1 MARPATLT
9 ALLAGVALGGA
20 GSLALMAVANR
31 AGGGATPTPEWQ
43 QAHLFAEAYEHIKSE
58 YVDEIDDRRLFQSA
72 VRGMA
77 ESLDAHSTYLDGDEY
92 DDMQRD
98 AEGAYPG
105 VGIEVSPE
113 GGAVR
118 ILSVMPGSPAGR
130 AGLRAGDLIA
140 KIDGTAIG
148 GDVDAAIA
156 HLRGEVGTPVR
167 FSVNRPGLT
176 APLELTLVR
185 ERIEVRSVEAQP
197 LAPGYGYVRIT
208 GFSDTTAGELEQAVR
223 QLRHGAALRGLV
235 LDLRGNP
242 GGVLEAGVAVADDF
256 LERGV
261 IVTADGRTRD
271 ARFRMEAAAGDVTG
285 GAPMVALVDGG
296 TASAAEILAGAL
308 KDHAR
313 ALLIGTRTYGK
324 GTVQTVLPLSQGAIK
339 LTTSRYFTPAGSS
352 IDERG
357 ILPDLPAPGM
367 TEAVLAGAR
376 DAGRDDRN
384 DDRSDDRG
392 DDRNAGGTDGVA
404 AEDDAGG
411 GAIRAEPAERTAAA
425 PDVPPG
431 KDPAV
436 LFALDLLRSGRTVH
450 ADVRGVPAP

>member
-1 MARPATLT
+1 MSRPTILT
-9 ALLAGVALGGA
+9 AVLAGTVLGAA
-20 GSLALMAVANR
+20 GSLALMAVADR
-31 AGGGATPTPEWQ
+31 AGGRSSAPTPAWQ
-43 QAHLFAEAYEHIKSE
+43 QAQLFAEVYEHIKSD
-58 YVDEIDDRRLFQSA
+58 YVDDVDDQRLFENA

-77 ESLDAHSTYLDGDEY
+77 EGLDAHSTYLDGDEY

-105 VGIEVSPE
+105 VGIEVAAE
-113 GGAVR
+113 GGAVK
-118 ILSVMPGSPAGR
+118 ILSSLPGSPAER
-130 AGLRAGDLIA
+130 AGLRPGDLIA

-156 HLRGEVGTPVR
+156 HLRGEVGTSVR
-167 FSVNRPGLT
+167 FSVNRPGL
-176 APLELTLVR
+176 AVPLEFTLVR
-185 ERIEVRSVEAQP
+185 ERIEVRSVEAQT

-208 GFSDTTAGELEQAVR
+208 GFSDTTAGELEQAVG
-223 QLRHGAALRGLV
+223 QLRRSGALGGLV
-235 LDLRGNP
+235 VDLRGNP

-285 GAPMVALVDGG
+285 GAPLVVLVDGG

-324 GTVQTVLPLSQGAIK
+324 GTVQTVLPLSRGAIK
-339 LTTSRYFTPAGSS
+339 LTTSRYFTPAGTS
-352 IDERG
+352 IDDRG

-367 TEAVLAGAR
+367 TEAAVIGEQRDADRGSQRAEDAADAGQGAADAGR
-376 DAGRDDRN
+376 ADAAHAGRDDEQARP
-384 DDRSDDRG
+384 SS
-392 DDRNAGGTDGVA
+392 
-404 AEDDAGG
+404 
-411 GAIRAEPAERTAAA
+411 GAPA
-425 PDVPPG
+425 DVPPER
-431 KDPAV
+431 DPAV
-436 LFALDLLRSGRTVH
+436 RFALELLRGGR
-450 ADVRGVPAP
+450 ALQANVRGLPAP